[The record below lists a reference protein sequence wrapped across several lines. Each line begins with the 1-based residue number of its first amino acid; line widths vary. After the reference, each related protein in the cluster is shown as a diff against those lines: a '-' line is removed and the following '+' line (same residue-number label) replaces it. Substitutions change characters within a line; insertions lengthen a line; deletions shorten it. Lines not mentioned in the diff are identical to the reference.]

1 MKHTSFSEISTI
13 IEKYRSFECRVG
25 RLMQGICVPFCKVCR
40 TPCCRVSICRE
51 AHESPFLQAV
61 HGAIQDFDERHGYLG
76 CNGCKLKS
84 GRPPVCH
91 AFVCNPIVSSQ
102 TSELHRYAIDCLGD
116 LVGFIGKRAW
126 NGRHLVEALTDDD
139 LRKVN
144 IRQFR
149 RQLKIAETALPVLEA
164 FLNHGKLESQAI
176 CVLARIRKFPSS

>member
-1 MKHTSFSEISTI
+1 
-13 IEKYRSFECRVG
+13 
-25 RLMQGICVPFCKVCR
+25 
-40 TPCCRVSICRE
+40 
-51 AHESPFLQAV
+51 
-61 HGAIQDFDERHGYLG
+61 
-76 CNGCKLKS
+76 
-84 GRPPVCH
+84 
-91 AFVCNPIVSSQ
+91 
-102 TSELHRYAIDCLGD
+102 LGD